1 MLRRPPISTR
11 PDTLLPYTTL
21 FRSLR
26 LDPADAPAEHAEA
39 VDHRR
44 VAVGADERV
53 GIGNL
58 VPVRPLRMP
67 HRLADIFEID
77 LMADA
82 GAGGHDLE
90 IVERLRAPF
99 EELVALHV
107 ALIFERDVILERLG
121 GAEFVDH
128 HRVIDDEM
136 DGHLRRSAEARVGK
150 GGVSTGRSRG

>member
-1 MLRRPPISTR
+1 MFFFFKQKTAYEMRIS
-11 PDTLLPYTTL
+11 DWSSDVCSSDL
-21 FRSLR
+21 

-121 GAEFVDH
+121 GAE
-128 HRVIDDEM
+128 RSEE
-136 DGHLRRSAEARVGK
+136 RRLGK
-150 GGVSTGRSRG
+150 ECVSTCSSRWSPYH